1 MPGCPSCGGDS
12 DRAGACIWCRVKASG
27 RSSGNYPHN
36 PNDTL
41 KDIRRLCRRWIDR
54 PLTTLEADRLA
65 ELMTELTSELDGGGP
80 LPSAWAA
87 PRRRMRRRIETTP
100 PLPEG
105 PESDA
110 QPPSGPPPVVLPGM
124 GSRCSGSRM
133 TYPWQETRR

>member
-36 PNDTL
+36 PDATVRE
-41 KDIRRLCRRWIDR
+41 IRRLTVKWIDR
-54 PLTTLEADRLA
+54 PLSTLEADRLA
-65 ELMTELTSELDGGGP
+65 ELVTEMVSELDGGGA
-80 LPSAWAA
+80 LPTAWAT
-87 PRRRMRRRIETTP
+87 PRRRPRRRIEDTP

-110 QPPSGPPPVVLPGM
+110 EPPPGPPSVVLPKGDY
-124 GSRCSGSRM
+124 GDSGGRFVF
-133 TYPWQETRR
+133 P